1 MLVITCFPDVWGSS
15 SVARPTGSAIDAD
28 RVLQQEL
35 LIGTVLTLAGGYGSR
50 CQRRDTLSPG
60 NRERSSEETSQVIY
74 LLTLAERFGAA
85 KVMEMKLHRLRDV
98 RSHYS
103 LLKQYG

>member
-1 MLVITCFPDVWGSS
+1 MGKQLDRHTDWLCNRCGL
-15 SVARPTGSAIDAD
+15 SAAAGPAD
-28 RVLQQEL
+28 WDRAD
-35 LIGTVLTLAGGYGSR
+35 IGRRIRSR

-60 NRERSSEETSQVIY
+60 NKEPPSEETSQVIY

-98 RSHYS
+98 RSDYS
-103 LLKQYG
+103 LLKQHG